1 MSHIQLNT
9 PGRNRLPD
17 RRASVTFA
25 FECNALAY
33 SATISRYPNGGKPS
47 SPLGAALDLVAD
59 MLGGRPMTL
68 TSSSSLVLPFVQ
80 KFEAWREAWH
90 RQVLADRQLGHR
102 DKSVAGFLLWYLN
115 RQERACFPSYA
126 TIAAGVGITRR
137 DAMRCVARLVACGH
151 LLRQPRERK
160 TNYYSPRVV
169 APCHQGGGTVPPG
182 GGGKLDTLTS
192 KSRTSDLTLGRALKI
207 QEEDRGSP
215 RKQGSPNSPS
225 GVPSSPGNSRPSAA
239 PGGCS
244 ARCGG
249 WSIHYL

>member
-102 DKSVAGFLLWYLN
+102 DKSVAGFLLWYLKSA
-115 RQERACFPSYA
+115 RTRLLPVLRDHRRRRRHHPS
-126 TIAAGVGITRR
+126 RR
-137 DAMRCVARLVACGH
+137 HAMRRKASGVRPPPAPAARTKDQ
-151 LLRQPRERK
+151 LLLP
-160 TNYYSPRVV
+160 
-169 APCHQGGGTVPPG
+169 AGGGTLPPG
-182 GGGKLDTLTS
+182 WWHSAT
-192 KSRTSDLTLGRALKI
+192 
-207 QEEDRGSP
+207 RGWWQI
-215 RKQGSPNSPS
+215 RHPN
-225 GVPSSPGNSRPSAA
+225 
-239 PGGCS
+239 
-244 ARCGG
+244 
-249 WSIHYL
+249 L

>member
-1 MSHIQLNT
+1 
-9 PGRNRLPD
+9 
-17 RRASVTFA
+17 
-25 FECNALAY
+25 
-33 SATISRYPNGGKPS
+33 
-47 SPLGAALDLVAD
+47 
-59 MLGGRPMTL
+59 MTL

-239 PGGCS
+239 PGGVPRGAADGPFITFDS
-244 ARCGG
+244 PKWPLVEKYARDVLGFVPPGG
-249 WSIHYL
+249 RGWHFTTEQWAAINAAAVANGGGVP